1 MRPGRDMR
9 NKVLRI
15 LYLLRQQ
22 QPRQQQVNGQMIEL
36 SSIQP
41 DPELDD
47 LDVIMKTVRQWA
59 QKNFDKQDENPA
71 GFRNVVLY
79 YKLAEQYQQ
88 QKAVKQSALIEQKHG
103 GSGGLQA
110 PEKGRTGGRV
120 AV

>member
-1 MRPGRDMR
+1 MR

-15 LYLLRQQ
+15 LDLLVQQ
-22 QPRQQQVNGQMIEL
+22 QPVQQPVNGQMVEMP
-36 SSIQP
+36 SIQP
-41 DPELDD
+41 DQELDD

-59 QKNFDKQDENPA
+59 QKNFDKQDENAA

-88 QKAVKQSALIEQKHG
+88 QKAVKQSALMEQMQG

-110 PEKGRTGGRV
+110 PEKASQKSGL
-120 AV
+120 